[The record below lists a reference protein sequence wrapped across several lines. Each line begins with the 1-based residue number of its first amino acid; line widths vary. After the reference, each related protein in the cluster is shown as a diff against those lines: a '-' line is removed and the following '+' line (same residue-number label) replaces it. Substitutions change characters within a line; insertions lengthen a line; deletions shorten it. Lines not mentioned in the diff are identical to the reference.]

1 MKQSQLSQRLESVRQ
16 EMNYSA
22 GGVEDILE
30 NTEDTTV
37 ESSRL
42 ASDDLAHYVLIKGN
56 PDKEDTM
63 GDAAAGTAEA
73 GTEDNDAEDDEWKP
87 DSKRRLSSQCR
98 MKDQFII
105 RKIERD
111 RNAGRKFAAV
121 CEVKLSSSGS
131 SSEDDDDFSRQR
143 NVCLLY
149 TSDAADE

>member
-22 GGVEDILE
+22 GGVEDIVE
-30 NTEDTTV
+30 NTDDTTV

-56 PDKEDTM
+56 PDKEET
-63 GDAAAGTAEA
+63 GTVEDAAANEAEA
-73 GTEDNDAEDDEWKP
+73 GTEDIDAEDEEWKP
-87 DSKRRLSSQCR
+87 DSKRKSSSQCR
-98 MKDQFII
+98 MSDQFII

-131 SSEDDDDFSRQR
+131 SSSEEDDVDQR
-143 NVCLLY
+143 CTVVK
-149 TSDAADE
+149 SSVDAK